1 VACHIGDTSNAESI
15 KAIDPACIET
25 TRLQQAGI
33 ILYMKVMMFRGF
45 RLVSFVTLFMF
56 VVVACSGPDGGSNR
70 TSSESGAESDPT
82 PTLTEQVSEPT
93 TEPASDDP
101 APDPVETSV
110 DEALEP
116 DPTAASDAE
125 PTATS
130 EPEQEPTATEAAD
143 EPTATP
149 EPSPTSEPTAT
160 PESTPPPPVEVE
172 GSLFPDHR
180 IIAYYGHPSTPL
192 MGILGEY
199 SKEELLQVLM
209 EQVAEYE
216 AADPD
221 TTVIPAFELIATV
234 AQPEPQSDGTYLLY
248 TGDPWIQEY
257 VDFTAENNMLLFLDL
272 QIGHSTIRDQLGL
285 IWHWLQYPHVH
296 VAIDPEFATGPTH
309 PPGTIIGGVDAGHVN
324 IAIEA
329 LSELVIQ
336 NDLPPKI
343 LILHQFTEQMIRN
356 KEDIRLQPGVDFVL
370 HMDGWGYTEAKVAN
384 YHHFVRDQL
393 IQWGG
398 FKIFY
403 RQDIP
408 VMTAEEVLSME
419 PPPLFISYQ

>member
-1 VACHIGDTSNAESI
+1 
-15 KAIDPACIET
+15 
-25 TRLQQAGI
+25 
-33 ILYMKVMMFRGF
+33 MKVMMFRGF
-45 RLVSFVTLFMF
+45 RLVSLVMLFMF
-56 VVVACSGPDGGSNR
+56 VIAACSGPDETGNR
-70 TSSESGAESDPT
+70 TSSQGDAESTPTQLATEVAGAPTETPQQDEPAEEPVDDPVSTPAGQVAESDP
-82 PTLTEQVSEPT
+82 S
-93 TEPASDDP
+93 
-101 APDPVETSV
+101 
-110 DEALEP
+110 
-116 DPTAASDAE
+116 
-125 PTATS
+125 ATS
-130 EPEQEPTATEAAD
+130 EPEAEATPTEAAPEPTATG
-143 EPTATP
+143 EPVATP
-149 EPSPTSEPTAT
+149 EPTST
-160 PESTPPPPVEVE
+160 PEPTPPPAVEVE

-180 IIAYYGHPSTPL
+180 IIAYYGHPSTPQ

-199 SKEELLQVLM
+199 SKEELLAVLM

-216 AADPD
+216 AADPN

-257 VDFTAENNMLLFLDL
+257 VDFTAENGMLLFLDL

-329 LSELVIQ
+329 LSELVIE

-343 LILHQFTEQMIRN
+343 LILHQFTEQMIRD
-356 KEDIRLQPGVDFVL
+356 KQDIRTMPGVDFVL